1 PFFSATGASG
11 AAGGAGEV
19 SMDSPG
25 TSTPRG
31 VMRTFLDDR
40 PHVPQYAK
48 LSPITIHT
56 HLISEFLAGAWAGAT
71 TGDGACE
78 DSRGGCHTGACDTG
92 LPSGGT
98 NPGLPIAPESN
109 FAFCASARPR
119 RLAPG
124 NRITHRASIGT
135 GSPKN

>member
-1 PFFSATGASG
+1 SDERDSWGVRRPCKRGRREVLGRRGTRNRRRDRTRQTAAGTCASTMSRMLRLVSTLAPFFSATGASG

-56 HLISEFLAGAWAGAT
+56 HLISEFLAGAW
-71 TGDGACE
+71 
-78 DSRGGCHTGACDTG
+78 
-92 LPSGGT
+92 
-98 NPGLPIAPESN
+98 
-109 FAFCASARPR
+109 
-119 RLAPG
+119 
-124 NRITHRASIGT
+124 
-135 GSPKN
+135 